1 MFKTID
7 SDVSAEITVKKSK
20 FIANVF
26 YVESVEEAENKIKE
40 INKKYYDSRH
50 NCYAFSIFEEN
61 GKVQRFSDNGEP
73 SGTAGAP
80 MLNILDGM
88 ELSNVLVIVTRYF
101 GGILLG
107 TGGLVRAYSDA
118 TKGALN
124 KTNIINME
132 LGLEAYFEVSYA
144 NLEKI
149 KYYFE
154 TNKIKITDQK
164 FDENV
169 KLFVDISEEK
179 FEQIVENREK
189 LNFDILTFGKINKK
203 YIKSIDFL

>member
-1 MFKTID
+1 MFKTIE
-7 SDVSAEITVKKSK
+7 SNVSAEITVKKSK

-26 YVESVEEAENKIKE
+26 YVESIEEAENKIKE

-50 NCYAFSIFEEN
+50 NCYAFSIYSES
-61 GKVQRFSDNGEP
+61 GKIQRFSDNGDP
-73 SGTAGAP
+73 SGTAGAH
-80 MLNILDGM
+80 MLSILEGM
-88 ELSNVLVIVTRYF
+88 DLSNVLVIVTRYF

-118 TKGALN
+118 TKEALQ
-124 KTNIINME
+124 KANIINME
-132 LGLEAYFEVSYA
+132 LGLSAYFEVAYS

-154 TNKIKITDQK
+154 TNNIEITDQK

-169 KLFVDISEEK
+169 KLFVNISEEK
-179 FEQIVENREK
+179 FEQTIDNKEK
-189 LNFDILTFGKINKK
+189 LNFEILTFGKIEKK

>member
-1 MFKTID
+1 MFKTIE
-7 SDVSAEITVKKSK
+7 SNVSAEITVKKSK

-26 YVESVEEAENKIKE
+26 YVESIEEAENKIKE

-50 NCYAFSIFEEN
+50 NCYAFSIYSKS
-61 GKVQRFSDNGEP
+61 GKIQRFSDNGEP

-80 MLNILDGM
+80 MLSILEGM
-88 ELSNVLVIVTRYF
+88 DLSNVLVIVTRYF

-118 TKGALN
+118 TKEALQ
-124 KTNIINME
+124 KANIINME
-132 LGLEAYFEVSYA
+132 LGLSAYFEVAYS

-154 TNKIKITDQK
+154 TNNIEITDQK

-169 KLFVDISEEK
+169 KLFVNISEEK
-179 FEQIVENREK
+179 FEQTIDNKEK
-189 LNFDILTFGKINKK
+189 LNFEILTFGKIEKK